1 MKVLVYGLG
10 RSGGAAA
17 RLLRRQGHDIWT
29 YDAAAPQ
36 GDDLSAL
43 GCVQTDT
50 PLETPADL
58 CVAAPG
64 VPYDAPDLV
73 ALRKKGV
80 ETIGEVEWVYRSVAA
95 EMIGITGTAGKTTS
109 TRWLTHVLSQAGMD
123 AHAGG
128 NIDPALL
135 EAPWPVLERHLE
147 TVVEAGRAAPSHV
160 LNLGHGVP
168 PETDPGVLTRIVDWA
183 HSR

>member
-80 ETIGEVEWVYRSVAA
+80 ETIGEV
-95 EMIGITGTAGKTTS
+95 
-109 TRWLTHVLSQAGMD
+109 
-123 AHAGG
+123 
-128 NIDPALL
+128 
-135 EAPWPVLERHLE
+135 
-147 TVVEAGRAAPSHV
+147 
-160 LNLGHGVP
+160 
-168 PETDPGVLTRIVDWA
+168 
-183 HSR
+183 